1 MEALTS
7 LSVRSDD
14 WRQQKKN
21 FVPTG
26 KIDTADEIRSGYLH
40 YYTKKTDLENVSLGT
55 DISYA
60 WQLLEFYDWFFEEIR
75 TDLVINTF
83 LLRQAIVF
91 VGAVAEALSIFHL
104 KQLKLAGQVSRDI
117 SKIKFKGA
125 NDLMHEKGWIDG
137 ALYESLEKLRKH
149 RDTIHLH
156 LISSLGNAQLRE
168 KDYFVQR
175 LVLEKLALAF
185 DALSERLGEE

>member
-1 MEALTS
+1 MRMDKIDTLTK
-7 LSVRSDD
+7 LSKRSDD

-26 KIDTADEIRSGYLH
+26 KIDTADEIRSEYLH
-40 YYTKKTDLENVSLGT
+40 YYAKMKDLENISLGT
-55 DISYA
+55 DISYS

-104 KQLKLAGQVSRDI
+104 KQLKLVGQVSRDI

-125 NDLMHEKGWIDG
+125 NDIMHEKGWIDEV
-137 ALYESLEKLRKH
+137 LYESLENLRKH

-156 LISSLGNAQLRE
+156 LISSHDKTEFR
-168 KDYFVQR
+168 
-175 LVLEKLALAF
+175 
-185 DALSERLGEE
+185 